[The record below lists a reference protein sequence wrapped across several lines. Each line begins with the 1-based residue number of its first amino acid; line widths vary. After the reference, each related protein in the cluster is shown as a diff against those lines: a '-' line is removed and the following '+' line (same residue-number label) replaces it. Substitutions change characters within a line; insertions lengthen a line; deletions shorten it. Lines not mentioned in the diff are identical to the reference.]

1 MDRMLYL
8 SMVAAKNT
16 MQAQTVNSHNLANV
30 NTNGFRA
37 DLSRFVSMPINGAG
51 FDSRV
56 YALQETP
63 GVSFEPGAIQQ
74 TGNALDIALEGEGF
88 IAILSADGSEAYTR
102 AGNLRVSSTGMLE
115 TGSGYPVMG
124 NGGPIVIPPAEK
136 IEIGSDGTIT
146 IRPVGQDEKTLATVN
161 RIKLVNPA
169 VEDLQKSNDG
179 QLRLKDGTTA
189 PPDASVRVTSG
200 VLESSNVNMVQA
212 LVDMISL
219 ARQFEMNI
227 KAMQTVKEND
237 ERAAQMLRLS

>member
-8 SMVAAKNT
+8 SMAAAKNT
-16 MQAQTVNSHNLANV
+16 MQAQAVNSHNLANV
-30 NTNGFRA
+30 NTAGFRA

-63 GVSFEPGAIQQ
+63 GVNFAAGTVQQ
-74 TGNALDIALEGEGF
+74 TGNPLDIAIEGEGLM
-88 IAILSADGSEAYTR
+88 AVMLPDGSEGYTR
-102 AGNLRVSSTGMLE
+102 AGDLRVNSTGMLE
-115 TGSGYPVMG
+115 TGGGYPVMG
-124 NGGPIVIPPAEK
+124 NGGPIVIPPAES

-161 RIKLVNPA
+161 RIKLVNPP
-169 VEDLQKSNDG
+169 VENLQKTEDG

-189 PPDASVRVTSG
+189 AEDASVRVTSG
-200 VLESSNVNMVQA
+200 ALESSNVNMVEA
-212 LVDMISL
+212 LVGMISL

-227 KAMQTVKEND
+227 NAMQTAKEND
-237 ERAAQMLRLS
+237 ERAAQMLRMS

>member
-16 MQAQTVNSHNLANV
+16 MQAQTVNSHNLANIS
-30 NTNGFRA
+30 TYGFRA

-63 GVSFEPGAIQQ
+63 GVSFKSGSIQQ
-74 TGNALDIALEGEGF
+74 TGNALDIAIEGEGF
-88 IAILSADGSEAYTR
+88 MAILSADGSEAYTR

-124 NGGPIVIPPAEK
+124 NGGPIIIPPAEK

-161 RIKLVNPA
+161 RIKLVNPDVA
-169 VEDLQKSNDG
+169 MLQKAGDG
-179 QLRLKDGTTA
+179 QIQLRDGTAA
-189 PPDASVRVTSG
+189 PADASVKVISG
-200 VLESSNVNMVQA
+200 ALETSNVNMVEA
-212 LVDMISL
+212 LVAMIAL

-227 KAMQTVKEND
+227 KAMQTAKEND
-237 ERAAQMLRLS
+237 ESAAQMLRIS